1 MAKLKKEL
9 GLLSVFS
16 IAAGA
21 MISSGLFILPGLAY
35 FKSGPAVILAY
46 LLAGILVLPS
56 MFSKAELATAMP
68 KSGGDYFF
76 VNRSMGGGFGTIAGI
91 SAWFSLAFKSAFA
104 LVGIGAFASIIYPEI
119 TIFQIKLIA
128 VVFCVFFTIINLRS
142 TKHAGTLQV
151 FMVMGLLA
159 LLMYYVVKGIPHVD
173 NRHFDDFMKGD
184 LKTLFMTS
192 GLIFVS
198 YGGLTKIASVA
209 EEVKNPSRN
218 IPLGMI
224 SAFTIVTIAYIL
236 VVFVTVGLL
245 GDNLLLPAPKLY
257 SLTPISDGA
266 AVFAEKPGMYLL
278 AIAALLAFFSTA
290 NAGIM
295 ASSRNPMAMSHDK
308 LLPSFLGKVSKKQ
321 QTPVNAIL
329 FTSSFM
335 ILVIFLPLET
345 LVKTA
350 STMKILLFIF
360 INISVIIMRES
371 GIQNYRPKFK
381 SPLYPWLQV
390 FAVVAY
396 IFLIIEMG
404 VMPLILTAVFII
416 TGLSWYWFYG
426 SIRSNKE
433 SALLQLVK
441 RIKAK
446 DLVTTSL
453 DTELKEIIRERD
465 NIRKDRFDE
474 LIENAIV
481 LDIDKS
487 ISMEEFFHT
496 IADKVCININKSS
509 EYFYNKLLEREAESS
524 TVLTDSLAIPHIIIE
539 GEKKFNILLARC
551 MEGIYFNDD
560 AQKVNT
566 VFVITGTRDERNFH
580 LQALAAIA
588 QIVQNSNFEKKWL
601 KAKNIEALRDIVLL
615 GDRRRKQ

>member
-1 MAKLKKEL
+1 
-9 GLLSVFS
+9 
-16 IAAGA
+16 
-21 MISSGLFILPGLAY
+21 
-35 FKSGPAVILAY
+35 
-46 LLAGILVLPS
+46 
-56 MFSKAELATAMP
+56 
-68 KSGGDYFF
+68 
-76 VNRSMGGGFGTIAGI
+76 
-91 SAWFSLAFKSAFA
+91 
-104 LVGIGAFASIIYPEI
+104 
-119 TIFQIKLIA
+119 
-128 VVFCVFFTIINLRS
+128 
-142 TKHAGTLQV
+142 
-151 FMVMGLLA
+151 
-159 LLMYYVVKGIPHVD
+159 
-173 NRHFDDFMKGD
+173 
-184 LKTLFMTS
+184 
-192 GLIFVS
+192 
-198 YGGLTKIASVA
+198 
-209 EEVKNPSRN
+209 
-218 IPLGMI
+218 
-224 SAFTIVTIAYIL
+224 
-236 VVFVTVGLL
+236 
-245 GDNLLLPAPKLY
+245 
-257 SLTPISDGA
+257 
-266 AVFAEKPGMYLL
+266 
-278 AIAALLAFFSTA
+278 
-290 NAGIM
+290 
-295 ASSRNPMAMSHDK
+295 
-308 LLPSFLGKVSKKQ
+308 
-321 QTPVNAIL
+321 
-329 FTSSFM
+329 
-335 ILVIFLPLET
+335 
-345 LVKTA
+345 
-350 STMKILLFIF
+350 
-360 INISVIIMRES
+360 MRES